1 MVALMMQSDVQ
12 REKDAPPGH
21 EVGVLLVFLDEG
33 RWGGPWGRGN
43 VDDDHLHGRTAA
55 RKGPREDTA
64 SAGGAVA

>member
-12 REKDAPPGH
+12 REKDAPPGQ
-21 EVGVLLVFLDEG
+21 EVSCWSFLMKDAG
-33 RWGGPWGRGN
+33 AGRGN